1 MTFIR
6 YELYVVSH
14 SWCIIRKQPEKNVV
28 SATIARFKCQSRANR
43 GPLLTVINFNPN
55 MDT

>member
-6 YELYVVSH
+6 YELYIVSH
-14 SWCIIRKQPEKNVV
+14 SWCIIRKQLEKNVV

-43 GPLLTVINFNPN
+43 GPLLTVINLNPN